1 MQLAPILTVP
11 ALRAVEARHAD
22 LPLMERAG
30 TAAASVAL
38 AMLGSGTGRVAVLA
52 GPGNN
57 GGDAFVVGLRLH
69 ERGVAVDVV
78 ALPDAARLPP
88 DAAAALAA
96 LRDAGVP
103 FCAAPPASKPALI
116 VDGMFGIGLAR
127 PIAAPF
133 AQWVAWANDSGAP
146 ILALDVPS
154 GLDAQTG
161 VAREP
166 AIRAAATATFIALKP
181 GLLTAE
187 GPDHCGAI
195 SVHALGL
202 AADIDAAAGAR
213 LEWPGVSS
221 ALPAVLAR
229 RKRAT
234 HKGSYGTVC
243 VVGGAS
249 GMTGAA
255 LLAGR
260 AALRLGAGRVI
271 VGFVAE
277 PPPAFDPATP
287 ELMLMSAQA
296 IDTEADAWIAGPG
309 LSRSE
314 EALALA
320 AAAIERD
327 RPLVLD
333 ADALNLVA
341 ADGALQ
347 HAVAAR
353 RAATLLTPHP
363 AEAARLLGCDTAAV
377 QADRVGA
384 AVKLATSLQAQVV
397 LKGNGSIV
405 ARPDGSFDINASGN
419 PALATAGSG
428 DVLAGMLGALLAQ
441 RIAPAAAMRIG
452 VCLHGAAADA
462 LVVRGTG
469 PLGVCASEVIDAARA
484 LVNAATRPAV
494 QR

>member
-1 MQLAPILTVP
+1 
-11 ALRAVEARHAD
+11 
-22 LPLMERAG
+22 
-30 TAAASVAL
+30 
-38 AMLGSGTGRVAVLA
+38 
-52 GPGNN
+52 
-57 GGDAFVVGLRLH
+57 
-69 ERGVAVDVV
+69 
-78 ALPDAARLPP
+78 
-88 DAAAALAA
+88 
-96 LRDAGVP
+96 
-103 FCAAPPASKPALI
+103 
-116 VDGMFGIGLAR
+116 
-127 PIAAPF
+127 
-133 AQWVAWANDSGAP
+133 
-146 ILALDVPS
+146 
-154 GLDAQTG
+154 
-161 VAREP
+161 
-166 AIRAAATATFIALKP
+166 
-181 GLLTAE
+181 
-187 GPDHCGAI
+187 
-195 SVHALGL
+195 
-202 AADIDAAAGAR
+202 
-213 LEWPGVSS
+213 
-221 ALPAVLAR
+221 VLAR
-229 RKRAT
+229 RRRAT

-260 AALRLGAGRVI
+260 AALRLGAGRVV

-277 PPPAFDPATP
+277 PPPMFDPATP
-287 ELMLMSAQA
+287 ELMLLSAQA

-309 LSRSE
+309 LSRSAQ
-314 EALALA
+314 ALALA

-341 ADGALQ
+341 VDGALR
-347 HAVAAR
+347 HAVATR

-363 AEAARLLGCDTAAV
+363 AEAARLLGCDTATV

-441 RIAPAAAMRIG
+441 GISDAVAMRIG

-462 LVVRGTG
+462 LVMRGTG

-484 LVNAATRPAV
+484 LMNAATRPAG
-494 QR
+494 QC